1 MKNKCKYLAMLTLVS
16 VLLFYRVDF
25 IVATAEEQN
34 MGPVAGTES
43 EHTGEIDIESMPEE
57 AEESAAEPEPEET
70 EEPEDEP
77 EPEETEEPEGE
88 PEPEETEE
96 PEGEPEPE
104 ETEEPEDEPEPEE
117 VEEPAAGLQSEEA
130 EAFTAEAESEQ
141 IVAFS
146 AGSEFETV
154 STGEALMDWLESHKN
169 TGGTVRLTDHVVLDG
184 AYSFCPIGIN
194 GADLFVDTGQY
205 TITVTGEIAFLS
217 NGRLTFSGEPG
228 GQGVFYVA
236 EKGMLSLYG
245 ISVKSDHCAL
255 WQEEGAGLEVSDC
268 SVLGD
273 IHYADTPFV
282 MYYND
287 SLCAVVEKGQTLND
301 ALPTQISCT
310 INKQGQL
317 VANEPVALSWNLEG
331 TESRQEERRRFD
343 LQGSF
348 LQAESAEPVRCTVVY
363 NDYPLTFTDVS
374 ASASGSGYTFQGG
387 FTAPKESLPFTV
399 MAEYSFDGE
408 NWIVCEEQKAT
419 NTNSGFCIYIPVKLK
434 QRSAAVGS
442 KIYIRLQWND
452 NGTRYFSNVLCY
464 AADNVEQVDDIGG
477 SRGGGTSIINPPD
490 APLQTDQD
498 SDSVNGEA
506 LRDGNDDAASD
517 NDKPKTSAEDSPSEN
532 GSEKDGQ
539 TAVNENSTNAE
550 IPDAYT
556 GQTDGIEIQAIQ
568 ETAQMV
574 NTESQATQETAQ
586 MVNTESRAIQEEAQ
600 AANSAQATQEAVQAS
615 DMEPQATQEAV
626 QASDMEPQATQEAVQ
641 TAQIEESLYAGSK
654 LQNKANLKS
663 DDAKAPEKNGGTV
676 RILMAAGFVLL
687 SGIAG
692 TAGFCVHFRS
702 GTNR

>member
-1 MKNKCKYLAMLTLVS
+1 MKNKGKYLAMLALVS
-16 VLLFYRVDF
+16 VLLFYRVDS
-25 IVATAEEQN
+25 IVATAAEQN

-43 EHTGEIDIESMPEE
+43 EHTGGTDIESIPEE
-57 AEESAAEPEPEET
+57 V
-70 EEPEDEP
+70 EEPED
-77 EPEETEEPEGE
+77 
-88 PEPEETEE
+88 
-96 PEGEPEPE
+96 EPEPE

-117 VEEPAAGLQSEEA
+117 VEEPADGLLSEEA
-130 EAFTAEAESEQ
+130 EAYTAEAEPEQ
-141 IVAFS
+141 LVAFS
-146 AGSEFETV
+146 AVSESETV
-154 STGEALMDWLESHKN
+154 STGEALLDWLESHKN

-184 AYSFCPIGIN
+184 AYSFYPIGIN

-217 NGRLTFSGEPG
+217 NGRLTFSGEPDE
-228 GQGVFYVA
+228 QGVFYVA
-236 EKGMLSLYG
+236 EKGVLSLYG
-245 ISVKSDHCAL
+245 ISVESGRFAL

-273 IHYADTPFV
+273 VHYADTPFV

-331 TESRQEERRRFD
+331 TESQQEERRRFD

-348 LQAESAEPVRCTVVY
+348 LQAESAKPVRCTVVY

-374 ASASGSGYTFQGG
+374 ASASGNGYTFQGG

-408 NWIVCEEQKAT
+408 NWIVCEEQTAT

-452 NGTRYFSNVLCY
+452 NGTHYFSNVLCY
-464 AADNVEQVDDIGG
+464 AADNVDQVDDIGG

-490 APLQTDQD
+490 APLQTVQD

-517 NDKPKTSAEDSPSEN
+517 NGRPKASAEDSPLGN
-532 GSEKDGQ
+532 
-539 TAVNENSTNAE
+539 APENSN
-550 IPDAYT
+550 AYT
-556 GQTDGIEIQAIQ
+556 VQTEGIEIQSIQ
-568 ETAQMV
+568 ETAQVV
-574 NTESQATQETAQ
+574 NTESQATRETAQ
-586 MVNTESRAIQEEAQ
+586 
-600 AANSAQATQEAVQAS
+600 AADSAEQNPQEAVQAA
-615 DMEPQATQEAV
+615 DMEPQTTQEAI
-626 QASDMEPQATQEAVQ
+626 Q
-641 TAQIEESLYAGSK
+641 TAQIEASLYAGSK
-654 LQNKANLKS
+654 LQNKVNLQS
-663 DDAKAPEKNGGTV
+663 GNSETPEKNGGTV

-687 SGIAG
+687 SGIVG
-692 TAGFCVHFRS
+692 TAGFFVHSRL